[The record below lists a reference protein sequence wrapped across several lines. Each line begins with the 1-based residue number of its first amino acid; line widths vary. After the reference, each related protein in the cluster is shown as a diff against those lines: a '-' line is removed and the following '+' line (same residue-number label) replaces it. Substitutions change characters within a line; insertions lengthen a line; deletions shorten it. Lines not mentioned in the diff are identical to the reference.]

1 MDVLADCGPA
11 GWQLRFPVVVPRCR
25 VTGNS
30 QDATLSLTAAPAWLG
45 VLFAT
50 AIVGS
55 LLVVY
60 GNATMAFIGDHAFLG
75 GPPLLGYLGDHVGV
89 LQAEFYP
96 NADRGSASHFSVA
109 NTSSSWRS
117 S

>member
-55 LLVVY
+55 PLVVY
-60 GNATMAFIGDHAFLG
+60 GNAPMAFI
-75 GPPLLGYLGDHVGV
+75 GDHVGV